1 MLETPRVA
9 PADHTAVAAALIP
22 EVKTSDEPAPE
33 PKKKEEKMGDKE
45 ANETQLQ
52 SEPVVSQEPQD
63 VKEQSVPAKPEKE
76 NEEDFATCWNTMFEE
91 MFSGHPM
98 IYYTFKDILPVY
110 EDGVIKIEVQNEFQ
124 KNQYEMRKRA
134 LVEYWRAHF
143 KINLDDV
150 EIICNENME
159 TKKIIYSAE
168 DKMENL
174 KEQNEALQQF
184 LKVLKFDVKDE

>member
-1 MLETPRVA
+1 
-9 PADHTAVAAALIP
+9 
-22 EVKTSDEPAPE
+22 
-33 PKKKEEKMGDKE
+33 MGEKE
-45 ANETQLQ
+45 ANEAQMQ
-52 SEPVVSQEPQD
+52 SEPATLQEPQD
-63 VKEQSVPAKPEKE
+63 VKEQSVPAKPEKG
-76 NEEDFATCWNTMFEE
+76 NEEDFATCWNIMFEE

-174 KEQNEALQQF
+174 KEQNEAIQQF

>member
-1 MLETPRVA
+1 
-9 PADHTAVAAALIP
+9 
-22 EVKTSDEPAPE
+22 
-33 PKKKEEKMGDKE
+33 
-45 ANETQLQ
+45 
-52 SEPVVSQEPQD
+52 
-63 VKEQSVPAKPEKE
+63 
-76 NEEDFATCWNTMFEE
+76 MFEE

-174 KEQNEALQQF
+174 KEQNEAIQQF